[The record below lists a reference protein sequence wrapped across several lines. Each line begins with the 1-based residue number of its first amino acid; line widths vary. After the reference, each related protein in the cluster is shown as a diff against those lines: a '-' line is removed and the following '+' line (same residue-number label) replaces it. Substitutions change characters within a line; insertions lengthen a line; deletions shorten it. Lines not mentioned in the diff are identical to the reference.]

1 MKVKRFRSWLR
12 ATLQRRVVER
22 EMDEE
27 LRFHMER
34 YTDDLVRG
42 GRARGEAQRQARL
55 AFGGVG
61 QIKEACREARGVHV
75 LDSLVLDMRYGL
87 RLLRRTPG
95 FVALAI
101 ATLALGIGATTA
113 VFSLVNAVLLR
124 DLPYQDPDRLVFLY
138 EPLPGIPGAPLE
150 AWGPVNGDFFTW
162 QKQSRSFA
170 SMAMFTTGGMNASL
184 GDSAF
189 RASGSSV
196 TAEFFKVLGVSPAL
210 GRTVDQT
217 DTQPGHGS
225 VVVISNSLWRS
236 RFGGDRNVLGKD
248 LLLDARPYR
257 IIGVMPAEFGFPH
270 GTENLDTIGKTT
282 DIWVPWTMNA
292 QQRASRDDNP
302 GNGMGRLRPGV
313 SLREAQAEI
322 AGITSHFDP
331 PFQQQHE
338 KPQSVVRPFD
348 EEITGGSR
356 RALLIFM
363 VAVLLLLLIA
373 CSNVAGL
380 GVARASGRAQEISV
394 RAALGASRLRLGRQ
408 LLAESLCVVLAGG
421 VLGTAAAFWIVRLLV
436 NFHPANIPR
445 IEETSIDGR
454 VLLFTLC
461 VSLATAV
468 LSGLFPAWSGS
479 RCSLNEAIKGSGA
492 RSVKGGASRLHS
504 GLIVAEM
511 ALTIVLLTGSGLLI
525 HSFFKLRSVDKGFAS
540 LSTVTM
546 GVQLDG
552 RYNQPQQQNEFF
564 HNLLAGVRAVP
575 GVKEAAAVDHVP
587 LGGGE
592 SISLIEVEG
601 YGFDN
606 KTPFESRLVTPRYF
620 AAMGTPLLEGRDFDD
635 GDAAGRAPVIMVS
648 RSFERRYFPGRSAL
662 GRRVH
667 TSGWRTIIGVVAD
680 VRMRELDTTP
690 PMQIYLPLWQ
700 VPVGSV
706 AVVVRGGLPP
716 ERTASALSRLVR
728 NTDAALAVADVRT
741 MGQLV
746 SEASAERRFQT
757 LVLTVFGG
765 TSLFLSLLGLYALM
779 AYTVQR
785 RTAEIGIRMALGA
798 QRSAVMRLM
807 LRQGATLWLAGIA
820 LGLACAWSV
829 TWWMRSL
836 LFEVQPTDPLTF
848 VAVATLFCAVAVI
861 ACYVPAQRATRVDP
875 VISLRYE

>member
-1 MKVKRFRSWLR
+1 MLVKPLRWLR
-12 ATLQRRVVER
+12 AMLQRQVIER
-22 EMDEE
+22 EMNEE
-27 LRFHMER
+27 LRFHMEK
-34 YTDDLVRG
+34 YAEDLMRG
-42 GRARGEAQRQARL
+42 GMERGEAERQARL
-55 AFGGVG
+55 EFGSVG
-61 QIKEACREARGVHV
+61 HTKEACREARGADL
-75 LDSLVLDMRYGL
+75 LDSLLSDIRYGL

-95 FVALAI
+95 FVGLAVI
-101 ATLALGIGATTA
+101 TLALGIGATTA

-124 DLPYQDPDRLVFLY
+124 DLPYHDPERLVFLY

-162 QKQSRSFA
+162 RKESRYFA
-170 SMAMFTTGGMNASL
+170 SMAMFTSGGMNASL
-184 GDSAF
+184 GDSAV
-189 RASGSSV
+189 RATGSRV
-196 TAEFFKVLGVSPAL
+196 TGEFFRVLGVSPAL
-210 GRTVDQT
+210 GRTVDDT

-248 LLLDARPYR
+248 LLLNARPYR
-257 IIGVMPAEFGFPH
+257 IIGVMPAGFVFPH

-282 DIWVPWTMNA
+282 DIWLPWTMNA

-302 GNGMGRLRPGV
+302 GNAIGRLRPGV
-313 SLREAQAEI
+313 SLRQAQSEI
-322 AGITSHFDP
+322 AGITSRFDP
-331 PFQQQHE
+331 PFQQQHQ
-338 KPQSVVRPFD
+338 KPQGVVRPFD
-348 EEITGGSR
+348 KEITGGSR
-356 RALLIFM
+356 RPLLIFM
-363 VAVLLLLLIA
+363 AAVLLVLLIA

-380 GVARASGRAQEISV
+380 GLARVSGRAQEINV

-408 LLAESLCVVLAGG
+408 LLAESLSVALAGG
-421 VLGTAAAFWIVRLLV
+421 VLGTATAFWIVRLLV
-436 NFHPANIPR
+436 DFHPANIPR
-445 IEETSIDGR
+445 IEETSIDGH

-461 VSLATAV
+461 ISLATAV

-492 RSVKGGASRLHS
+492 RSVKGGVSRLHS
-504 GLIVAEM
+504 WLIIAEM

-564 HNLLAGVRAVP
+564 HTLLAQVQAVP
-575 GVKEAAAVDHVP
+575 GVQEAAAVNHAP

-601 YGFDN
+601 HGFDN

-620 AAMGTPLLEGRDFDD
+620 AAMEIPLLEGRDFAE
-635 GDAAGRAPVIMVS
+635 GDAAGRTPVIIVS

-690 PMQIYLPLWQ
+690 PMQFYLPLWQ
-700 VPVGSV
+700 APSGSV
-706 AVVVRGGLPP
+706 AVVVRGALPP
-716 ERTASALSRLVR
+716 ERTASALSGLVR
-728 NTDAALAVADVRT
+728 NMDAAVAVADVRT

-757 LVLTVFGG
+757 LVLTVFSGI
-765 TSLFLSLLGLYALM
+765 SLFLSLLGLYSLM

-798 QRSAVMRLM
+798 QRSAVMGLM

-829 TWWMRSL
+829 TRWMRSL

-848 VAVATLFCAVAVI
+848 VGVTTLFCAVAAI
-861 ACYVPAQRATRVDP
+861 ACFVPAQRATRVDP